1 MRNNVQKINTEL
13 SWRLT
18 RKNVSDLRGDVDN
31 LKLQIHRVTVQI
43 D

>member
-1 MRNNVQKINTEL
+1 LEINK
-13 SWRLT
+13 
-18 RKNVSDLRGDVDN
+18 KNVSDLRGDVDN